1 MQKCNAM
8 IDWNDLRYALALA
21 EAGTL
26 RRAAR
31 RLGVDPSTVGRRIAS
46 LEASLGTT
54 LYLKSARGYA
64 PTAAGVRLL
73 RSLEELARG
82 IAALEQSQGDYD
94 DDEVAGLVR
103 VATTEVSAQHLLER
117 ALPALRAR
125 HPRLTI
131 ELVTGNTAT
140 DLGRGEADVAVRFLK
155 PEGVELVGRSLG
167 KLWYGLYG
175 SPAYLARHP
184 PPEAAAGLAGHDA
197 LWPSRELSGGP
208 EHAWMRANAGRAQV
222 ALQSN
227 SIPALISAA
236 AAGLGLAALPAVLGE
251 AHPGLERALHL
262 TSIVPRT
269 VWLLCHRDARSVG
282 RVRATVEAVADDLRA
297 RIGRYA
303 PPEGGAK
310 G

>member
-1 MQKCNAM
+1 M

-31 RLGVDPSTVGRRIAS
+31 RLSVDPSTVGRRLAS

-64 PTAAGVRLL
+64 PTAAGLRLL

-82 IAALEQSQGDYD
+82 MAALEQAHGEYD

-125 HPRLTI
+125 YPRLTV

-140 DLGRGEADVAVRFLK
+140 DLGRGEADVAVRLLK

-175 SPAYLARHP
+175 SASYLARRP
-184 PPEAAAGLAGHDA
+184 PPVAADGLAGHDA

-208 EHAWMRANAGRAQV
+208 EHAWLRANGARAQI
-222 ALQSN
+222 AMQSN
-227 SIPALISAA
+227 SIPALITAS
-236 AAGLGLAALPAVLGE
+236 AAGLGLAVLPAVLGE
-251 AHPGLERALHL
+251 SHPGLERALHL
-262 TSIVPRT
+262 ASIAPRGI
-269 VWLLCHRDARSVG
+269 WLLCHRDARAVG
-282 RVRATVEAVADDLRA
+282 RVRAVVEAVGVDLRA
-297 RIGRYA
+297 RIQRYA